1 MNLNCVF
8 TSATLHLFLPPR
20 HGKNKGRKRT
30 LISAIHHLVPTTAAA
45 GCRPRSISC
54 RALGARIALASAR
67 DRLVDGLGRGLRLPV
82 RVELR
87 VIAFFSN
94 GEVSQTGHWVVWIYI
109 LLSLE
114 RGVSDRGI
122 GVNWT
127 GVQVAGGGREGEGEG
142 WMAYPGG
149 RRGSA
154 NGG

>member
-1 MNLNCVF
+1 ME
-8 TSATLHLFLPPR
+8 
-20 HGKNKGRKRT
+20 NKGRKHT

-45 GCRPRSISC
+45 SCRPRSISC

-94 GEVSQTGHWVVWIYI
+94 GEVSQTGHWVVWICI

-114 RGVSDRGI
+114 EGYLIAELGSI
-122 GVNWT
+122 GPESRWQAVR
-127 GVQVAGGGREGEGEG
+127 GREGWKGG
-142 WMAYPGG
+142 WHTQEVVEVLPMVV
-149 RRGSA
+149 S
-154 NGG
+154 